1 MRAHQAHYPVA
12 TQCRLLGVSTSG
24 YYAWQR
30 RGTSARAEADRELL
44 AMIQAIHASSHGTY
58 GAPRIHA
65 ELGARGVCV
74 GRKRVAR
81 LMRSVA
87 LARVSRRKRPH
98 TTVRSRGVAKA
109 PDLVQRQFTAEAPD
123 RLWVADI
130 TYVPTGAGFLY
141 LAVVVDVFSRRVVG
155 WAMESHIRTELVLQA
170 LNMALYLRR
179 PQGVIHH
186 SDQGIQYTAY
196 AFGKRCREW
205 GVRPSMGS
213 VGDCYDNALCESFF
227 ASLECELLDRRSF
240 QTHAEARMAVF
251 QYIEGWYNTHRRH
264 SSIGYYA
271 PIAFERR
278 YTSNIQHVEP
288 LTVHQIGATPLIRAF
303 DDLLDQYGNTGV
315 RFERHCNRITEQLQ
329 SDSHSV
335 YLEGLERVGEL
346 LGYSASRPENP
357 GAPDAVWRGKF
368 GSFGE
373 VVTYEA
379 KIEDSPSNEIVLS
392 DLGQA
397 HNQKTKADSYYGS
410 RGFVVRGAIVT
421 HLTEL
426 GAGVEDS
433 LGDLRI
439 VSKEA
444 ICDLWVKVRAALII
458 YRDMWLPNNL
468 VANLQAAQSIK
479 SRVPETG
486 WLTRALSHGSAFVT
500 SGDLLKE
507 WGA

>member
-1 MRAHQAHYPVA
+1 MRARQAHYPVA
-12 TQCRLLGVSTSG
+12 TQCRLLDVSTSG
-24 YYAWQR
+24 YYAWRR
-30 RGTSARAEADRELL
+30 RGMSARAEADWELL
-44 AMIQAIHASSHGTY
+44 SMIQAIHAGSHGTY

-65 ELGARGVCV
+65 ELGARGVRV

-81 LMRSVA
+81 LMRSVS
-87 LARVSRRKRPH
+87 LAGVSRRKRPH
-98 TTVRSRGVAKA
+98 TTVRSRGTAKA

-155 WAMESHIRTELVLQA
+155 WAMESHLRTELVLQA

-196 AFGKRCREW
+196 AFGKRCSEW

-278 YTSNIQHVEP
+278 YTSSIQHVEP
-288 LTVHQIGATPLIRAF
+288 LTVHQIGATPENSGTRSR
-303 DDLLDQYGNTGV
+303 YG
-315 RFERHCNRITEQLQ
+315 
-329 SDSHSV
+329 
-335 YLEGLERVGEL
+335 
-346 LGYSASRPENP
+346 
-357 GAPDAVWRGKF
+357 DAK
-368 GSFGE
+368 
-373 VVTYEA
+373 
-379 KIEDSPSNEIVLS
+379 
-392 DLGQA
+392 
-397 HNQKTKADSYYGS
+397 
-410 RGFVVRGAIVT
+410 
-421 HLTEL
+421 
-426 GAGVEDS
+426 
-433 LGDLRI
+433 
-439 VSKEA
+439 
-444 ICDLWVKVRAALII
+444 
-458 YRDMWLPNNL
+458 
-468 VANLQAAQSIK
+468 
-479 SRVPETG
+479 
-486 WLTRALSHGSAFVT
+486 
-500 SGDLLKE
+500 
-507 WGA
+507 